1 MSALSRMQVLAAL
14 LAQVACSTPGEPH
27 VDPRVDPATIG
38 FERVQ
43 LASEFTCEGATFAD
57 LDKDGDEDVVAGPY
71 WYEGPDFQAKHELYA
86 PKPFDPHGYSDAFFA
101 WPDDFDSDGWMDLL
115 YVRFPGKEAVWLRN
129 PLGDAAA
136 AGAHWSQHLVFPVVD
151 NESPAYVDLTGD
163 GRRELVFH
171 TGQRFGWA
179 GPDPARPTEPWVF
192 HPFSADFQLGP
203 FVHGLG
209 VGDVDGDRRSDVVWR
224 EGWFQQPAALAGDPQ
239 WKFHPFRF
247 SDREGGAQMFVT
259 DVDGDGDG
267 DVVTSLAAHH
277 FGLSWFEQ
285 TRSGGNVSFVE
296 HRFLDDEPVDSPYRV
311 RFGELHALD
320 LADVD
325 GDGLSDIV
333 TGKRWWSH
341 GQKGDPEPGS
351 KPVVYWFQLV
361 RGPDGAEYVPHL
373 ADDDSGVGVQL
384 TTGDVDHDGL
394 RDVVIGNKRGV
405 FVLKQRRG
413 AAVVRAGES
422 APPTLD
428 FESGD
433 LNGWTM
439 TGQAFVEQP
448 VLGDAPAARQRERS
462 LHAGRAWIGGY
473 EKLGDEPTGTLTSA
487 TFVVAKPWA
496 SFLVGGG
503 KSPATRVEI
512 VLADGQRVIFQTSGA
527 DYESMQ
533 RLAVDL
539 SAYVGERIFVRLVD
553 EGTGGWGHINFDDF
567 GFHEQAPALDRP
579 ADVPAILPMDA
590 VANAGLSPQQAARAM
605 TPAPG
610 FRVDLVAAEPDLH
623 QPIALAVDDRGRLWV
638 AEAFEYPLR
647 AAGDVGRD
655 DVVVFED
662 ADADGTYETRTT
674 FLAGL
679 NLVSG
684 LEVGYGGVWIG
695 AAPYLYFVPDANG
708 DLVPDGPAV
717 KKLDGWAWGDTHET
731 LNAFA
736 WGPDGWLYGCHGVF
750 THSKV
755 GRPGASDAER
765 PRSELASAAS
775 ETGAPVPGA
784 RTPINAGVWRF
795 DPRTERFEV
804 FAWGTSN
811 PWGIDFNE
819 RGECLI
825 TACVIPH
832 LWHMVQGG
840 RYERQAG
847 SQFDAHAY
855 AEIATIADHRHYLGA
870 DPHGGNLRSNLAGGG
885 HAHCAALVA
894 LGDAFPPEWRGAV
907 LMGNIHGNRVVADK
921 LERQGSG
928 LVGKHVG
935 NYVLA
940 NDKWFRPIALEEGP
954 DGAVYMIDWY
964 DQQACHLTTPESW
977 DRTNGRLYRVAFGQR
992 APVKV
997 DLGARTSRELVGLL
1011 AGGGEWQARHALR
1024 LLHERG
1030 ADPALHAELAR
1041 TVSQGASDVQRLRAL
1056 WALRA
1061 TGGFDEARGR
1071 EFLVARDEAVVAWAV
1086 QLLLEDR
1093 AVEPGTLAQLAD
1105 LARSTTSPVV
1115 RLYLASALQRLPV
1128 EQRWD
1133 VAAALLGHGE
1143 DANDHNIPT
1152 VLWYG
1157 VEPLVGA
1164 DPERALALAAATKI
1178 EPVARFLVRRSA
1190 AEPRSH
1196 ATLVH
1201 AIDAAGSAQERAWM
1215 LDEFQRGLG
1224 DQRKLPMPPGWAEL
1238 RAKLGQD
1245 PSSDVRERAGALA
1258 AILGD
1263 PASFPAQRERLV
1275 DAQSDADSRRAAL
1288 DALARGRDPQLCSI
1302 LVGLLDDAA
1311 MRGDALRGL
1320 ADCDDPRVAA
1330 DALQRWPLFSDTE
1343 RRDALNLLSS
1353 RAAWAAQLLEAMA
1366 SGAVARIDVG
1376 AFVVRKIENLGDPA
1390 LAQRVQ
1396 DIWGRVKATP
1406 EAKRTRIDALKARL
1420 GPEALAAADLPHGR
1434 EVFAR
1439 TCQQC
1444 HTLFE
1449 RGGKAAPE
1457 LTGANRNDLEYLL
1470 SNIVDPSAVVAKD
1483 YWTTLVW
1490 LNDGRLVTGIQ
1501 HASTPSSIT
1510 LRTEN
1515 EDVVVAK
1522 DEIEDSKVQ
1531 EISLMPEG
1539 LLDAL
1544 PEPDVRDLVAYLQS
1558 AKQVPMLAT
1567 PANAQGFFD
1576 GRTLAGWRGAD
1587 CWSVENGEIVG
1598 RTSGLKRNEFLRSEL
1613 ELRDFRLAFEVRLVG
1628 DIGNS
1633 GVQFRSGELEDG
1645 EMVGYQAD
1653 IGPGWWGR
1661 LYEESA
1667 RGILSEKTAE
1677 EFVVKDAWNR
1687 YEIEARGHHVR
1698 LSINGHVCVD
1708 LEDPDG
1714 ALAGIV
1720 APQVHSGGPTEVR
1733 FRNLVLEVLTPGE
1746 GGR

>member
-1 MSALSRMQVLAAL
+1 MQVRWLAAL
-14 LAQVACSTPGEPH
+14 GLVALTACSSTG
-27 VDPRVDPATIG
+27 DKAVDPATIV
-38 FERVQ
+38 FERTQ

-57 LDKDGDEDVVAGPY
+57 LDRDGDEDVVAGPY
-71 WYEGPDFQAKHELYA
+71 WYAGPDFATKHELYA
-86 PKPFDPHGYSDAFFA
+86 PKPFDPMGYSDAFFA
-101 WPDDFDSDGWMDLL
+101 WPEDFDRDGWTDLMT
-115 YVRFPGKEAVWLRN
+115 VRFPGKEAVWLRN
-129 PLGDAAA
+129 PLGDPTQART
-136 AGAHWSQHLVFPVVD
+136 HWVQHVVVPSVD
-151 NESPAYVDLTGD
+151 NESPAFVDLTGD

-171 TGQRFGWA
+171 TGTRFGWA
-179 GPDPARPTEPWVF
+179 GPDSAKPTAPWMF
-192 HPFSADFQLGP
+192 HPLSQEFQLGP

-209 VGDVDGDRRSDVVWR
+209 VGDVDGDRRADVVWR
-224 EGWFQQPAALAGDPQ
+224 EGWFQQPASLAGDPQ
-239 WKFHPFRF
+239 WQFHPFRF
-247 SDREGGAQMFVT
+247 TDREGGAQMFVT
-259 DVDGDGDG
+259 DVDGDGDS

-285 TRSGGNVSFVE
+285 TKPGGKVSFVE

-325 GDGLSDIV
+325 GDGLADIV

-341 GQKGDPEPGS
+341 GPKGDPEPGS

-361 RGPDGAEYVPHL
+361 RGPGGAEYVPHL

-413 AAVVRAGES
+413 APVASAVDSE
-422 APPTLD
+422 PTLD

-433 LNGWTM
+433 LRGWTM
-439 TGQAFVEQP
+439 TGRAFVDQP
-448 VLGDAPAARQRERS
+448 ILGDTSDARQSGKS

-487 TFVVAKPWA
+487 PFVLAQPWV
-496 SFLVGGG
+496 SFLIGGG
-503 KSPATRVEI
+503 ASAATRVEV
-512 VLADGQRVIFQTSGA
+512 VLAEDQRVLFQSSGA
-527 DYESMQ
+527 NYESMQ

-539 SAYVGERIFVRLVD
+539 SAYVGERVFVRLVD
-553 EGTGGWGHINFDDF
+553 EATGGWGHVNFDDF
-567 GFHEQAPALDRP
+567 RFHEQAPKLDRP
-579 ADVPAILPMDA
+579 ADVPAILPIDA

-610 FRVDLVAAEPDLH
+610 FRVDVVAAEPDLH

-647 AAGDVGRD
+647 AQGDVGRD

-662 ADADGTYETRTT
+662 TDADGTYEKRTT
-674 FLAGL
+674 FLSGL

-731 LNAFA
+731 LNAFT

-755 GRPGASDAER
+755 GRPGASDVER
-765 PRSELASAAS
+765 TR
-775 ETGAPVPGA
+775 
-784 RTPINAGVWRF
+784 INAGVWRF
-795 DPRTERFEV
+795 DPRTELFEV

-811 PWGIDFNE
+811 PWGVDFNE

-847 SQFDAHAY
+847 TQFDAYAY

-894 LGDAFPPEWRGAV
+894 LGSAFPADWRGNV

-921 LERQGSG
+921 LERKGSG
-928 LVGKHVG
+928 LVGKHTG

-992 APVKV
+992 APAKV
-997 DLGARTSRELVGLL
+997 DLGSWHSRDLVALL
-1011 AGGGEWQARHALR
+1011 ASPGEWYGRHALR

-1030 ADPALHAELAR
+1030 ADPALQGELAR
-1041 TVSQGASDVQRLRAL
+1041 TVTDGANEVHRLRAL

-1071 EFLVARDEAVVAWAV
+1071 KFLVARDEAIVAWAV

-1093 AVEPGTLAQLAD
+1093 TVEPRTLAQLAD
-1105 LARSTTSPVV
+1105 LAGLTESPVV

-1133 VAAALLGHGE
+1133 LAAALLKHGQ
-1143 DANDHNIPT
+1143 DGTDHNIPT

-1157 VEPLVGA
+1157 VEPLVAA
-1164 DPERALALAAATKI
+1164 DPARALELAAASKI
-1178 EPVARFLVRRSA
+1178 EPIARFLVRRAA

-1196 ATLVH
+1196 LALVRALAH
-1201 AIDAAGSAQERAWM
+1201 AGDAQRRAWM
-1215 LDEFQRGLG
+1215 LEEFQKGIG
-1224 DQRKLPMPPGWAEL
+1224 DQRKLPMPEGWGEL
-1238 RAKLGQD
+1238 YALLRDD
-1245 PSSDVRERAGALA
+1245 PSLEVRERAGALA
-1258 AILGD
+1258 ASLGD
-1263 PASFPAQRERLV
+1263 PASFPAQRERLADPTA
-1275 DAQSDADSRRAAL
+1275 DAEARRAAL
-1288 DALARGRDPQLCSI
+1288 DALLRGRDPELCALLI
-1302 LVGLLDDAA
+1302 ELLDDAQ

-1320 ADCDDPRVAA
+1320 ADCDDPRVAS
-1330 DALQRWPLFSDTE
+1330 DVLQRWPLFSDTE

-1353 RAAWAAQLLEAMA
+1353 RASWAAQLLEAMA
-1366 SGAVARIDVG
+1366 SGPVARTDVG
-1376 AFVVRKIENLGDPA
+1376 AFVVRKIENLGDPS

-1406 EAKRTRIDALKARL
+1406 EAKRTRIDALKSRL
-1420 GPEALAAADLPHGR
+1420 GPEVLAAADLPHGR
-1434 EVFAR
+1434 EVFSR
-1439 TCQQC
+1439 TCEQC

-1544 PEPDVRDLVAYLQS
+1544 PELDVRDLVAYLQS
-1558 AKQVPMLAT
+1558 AKQVPVLAT
-1567 PANAQGFFD
+1567 PANAKGFFD

-1598 RTSGLKRNEFLRSEL
+1598 RTAGLKRNEFLRSEM
-1613 ELRDFRLAFEVRLVG
+1613 ELRDFRLAFEVRLAG

-1661 LYEESA
+1661 LYEESG
-1667 RGILSEKTAE
+1667 RGILAEETAE

-1698 LSINGHVCVD
+1698 LTINGHVCVD

-1714 ALAGIV
+1714 ALSGIV
-1720 APQVHSGGPTEVR
+1720 APQVHSGGATEVR
-1733 FRNLVLEVLTPGE
+1733 FRNLVLEVLTPDE
-1746 GGR
+1746 NGR